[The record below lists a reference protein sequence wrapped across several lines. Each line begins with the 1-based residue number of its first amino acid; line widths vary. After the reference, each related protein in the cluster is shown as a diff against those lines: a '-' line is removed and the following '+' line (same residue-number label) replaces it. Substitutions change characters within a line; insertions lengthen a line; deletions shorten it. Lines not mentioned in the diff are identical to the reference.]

1 MPLNQNPPNEDLVFL
16 FDLDIPRPYSDD
28 SDSDS
33 MPSLVTESDSG
44 LDDSMFFEFVRHIR
58 ESNDSAGDGASKVPD
73 LVPESTDEN
82 EDMAHNNT
90 DAEEEEYE
98 WTSEDEI
105 EGSDKNEALNAGPIR
120 TVSDIE
126 GEGDGNRGNFAL
138 LFLFYS
144 CAAIYILNCVV
155 DIQNVF

>member
-16 FDLDIPRPYSDD
+16 FDIPRPYSDD
-28 SDSDS
+28 SDADS
-33 MPSLVTESDSG
+33 MPSLVTDSDSG

-58 ESNDSAGDGASKVPD
+58 ESNDSAGDGASKVSD
-73 LVPESTDEN
+73 LVADS
-82 EDMAHNNT
+82 T

-105 EGSDKNEALNAGPIR
+105 EGSDTNEALNAGPIR

-126 GEGDGNRGNFAL
+126 GEGDGHRGNVAL

>member
-1 MPLNQNPPNEDLVFL
+1 MPLNQNLPNEDLVFL
-16 FDLDIPRPYSDD
+16 FDIDIPQPYSDD
-28 SDSDS
+28 SDAET
-33 MPSLVTESDSG
+33 MPSLVTDSDSG

-58 ESNDSAGDGASKVPD
+58 VSNDSAGDGASKVSD
-73 LVPESTDEN
+73 LVADS
-82 EDMAHNNT
+82 T

-105 EGSDKNEALNAGPIR
+105 EGSDKNEALN
-120 TVSDIE
+120 E
-126 GEGDGNRGNFAL
+126 GEGDGNRGNVAL

-155 DIQNVF
+155 DIQNVFW